1 MPKIYANLTKIKG
14 KQGKTEEKHKKR
26 ALSDLS
32 IYPLVTLNSH
42 GYSP

>member
-1 MPKIYANLTKIKG
+1 MTKIHANLTKIKE
-14 KQGKTEEKHKKR
+14 KQLKNTR
-26 ALSDLS
+26 NRPLSDLS